1 MPIIQAFPQAPTGA
15 ELARLFLAGAEQSAQ
30 RQRDQV
36 NQALSAAR
44 LAATIDDIQGR
55 RDDRK
60 TARQDKLDEKK
71 RREDADRAGSEAM
84 LSEMQRLAG
93 TVPPPGGYPD
103 PAFRGPPSPDQVSSG
118 LDPATVSAFRG
129 STPET
134 QRAIL
139 SSYRGTVDDLIR
151 RQATQNHE
159 LKKQAA
165 VKFLMDQLGGV
176 DENGVPVSKAG
187 QRLLNDLKMQEA
199 GFAGGKVTYDNLVAG
214 DDPSQTKPIDLLRQM
229 RIATAEIDQRIA
241 GIEAMRNPITR
252 MFTSVNIGGKT
263 FAPEDLQT
271 ELVRLR
277 NQKALVLEQFLSQA
291 NLPPGVM
298 ENTVIGPSM
307 FSPAQPPAV
316 MPQAPAAA
324 PIAPSVGAGSGG
336 GSESQGYQSDSA
348 AEIQRLLELKRKT
361 LGKMKP

>member
-1 MPIIQAFPQAPTGA
+1 MPIIQAYPQAPTGA
-15 ELARLFLAGAEQSAQ
+15 ELARLFLAGAEQAAQ
-30 RQRDQV
+30 QRRDRV
-36 NQALSAAR
+36 NEVLSASR
-44 LAATIDDIQGR
+44 LAATIDDMQGR
-55 RDDRK
+55 REDRA

-71 RREDADRAGSEAM
+71 RREQADQSGAEAM
-84 LSEMQRLAG
+84 LAEMRRLAAS
-93 TVPPPGGYPD
+93 VPPPGGRPD
-103 PAFRGPPSPDQVSSG
+103 PSFRGPPSPDQVSPG

-151 RQATQNHE
+151 QQATQTHE

-165 VKFLMDQLGGV
+165 VKFLMEQLGGV

-199 GFAGGKVTYDNLVAG
+199 GFAGGKVTFDNLVAG

-241 GIEAMRNPITR
+241 SIEAMRNPITR
-252 MFTSVNIGGKT
+252 MFTQANIGGRT
-263 FAPEDLQT
+263 FSAEDFQN

-277 NQKALVLEQFLSQA
+277 NKKALVLEQFLSQA
-291 NLPPGVM
+291 NLPPGVLD
-298 ENTVIGPSM
+298 NTDIGPSM
-307 FSPAQPPAV
+307 MNPGAASPMEDPLPA
-316 MPQAPAAA
+316 APAAA
-324 PIAPSVGAGSGG
+324 PAGPAAGAGSGG
-336 GSESQGYQSDSA
+336 GYQSESA
-348 AEIQRLLELKRKT
+348 AEIKRLLELKRSR
-361 LGKMKP
+361 LGSMKP